1 MDSWKCSH
9 LHKYH
14 LPGFDGNLLV
24 EGLYDNGDVKELTLE
39 IKKIMDGKEISVYLL
54 SETIEDVDED
64 LLYDV
69 TQMIDY
75 GNWPGMIIKPSKH
88 I

>member
-75 GNWPGMIIKPSKH
+75 GN
-88 I
+88 